1 MISISHSQT
10 KYLLYSGAVPCIWYL
25 GAQGHN
31 SVIPLIL
38 GILIGLPIIHEQVG
52 IEDEALS
59 YASLTGAS
67 VYMMTGV
74 IGYLEQDPLYVLLG
88 LIGGTIGGF
97 WLWATWV
104 YIKRATTLVQ
114 HDVLSEDLVG
124 FGVVPVFTGIPLGG
138 LFLGIGAV
146 TGKAWSFL
154 LGVICLCGGIAVLYI
169 LLGAEQ

>member
-1 MISISHSQT
+1 MTSISHSQT

-25 GAQGHN
+25 GTQGHN

-38 GILIGLPIIHEQVG
+38 AMIVALPIIHQQVG

-59 YASLTGAS
+59 YASLTAAS

-74 IGYLEQDPLYVLLG
+74 IGYLEHDPLYILLG

-104 YIKRATTLVQ
+104 YVRRATTLVQ
-114 HDVLSEDLVG
+114 HDVLSEDLIG
-124 FGVVPVFTGIPLGG
+124 FGVVPVFTGIPLGA

-146 TGKAWSFL
+146 TGTAWSL
-154 LGVICLCGGIAVLYI
+154 VLGIGCLCSGIAVLYI
-169 LLGAEQ
+169 LLRAKQ